1 MLIAWM
7 LIVGTLFAG
16 TLMGTENKDAEG
28 KLIPYKPNLSISI
41 DHVPSFASMTSD
53 VPDVG
58 DPPLVYKE
66 PGAADAVENK

>member
-1 MLIAWM
+1 MLVAWM
-7 LIVGTLFAG
+7 LIVGSLFIG
-16 TLMGTENKDAEG
+16 TLTGTENKDSEG

-58 DPPLVYKE
+58 DPSLIYKE
-66 PGAADAVENK
+66 PAAAESVENK